1 MKNKRDL
8 YKKIVASESLPALP
22 EVLVKLLEITEDEQ
36 RPLGEVSE
44 LINKDSVLSFKVL
57 HLVNSAYYSLRRK
70 LTSIEQAVVYLGT
83 KSIKN
88 ITITTAIHQVF
99 EQKRFGGCARF
110 DIKHFW
116 WHSLLSATLAKRIA
130 QKVGYNN
137 ADEAYLAGLLH
148 DIGRLVLLAAFP
160 EEQDF
165 ILGDPKRPEDTLRAE
180 QEHIGI
186 THCEAGARLVREW
199 RLDSLLADAV
209 EYHHMPV
216 EDIAESFI
224 LIKII
229 YLANVLSHEYAD
241 VDKAAQQGELLLNL
255 GAAEL
260 QDLVSGAI
268 DEMYDIAEQLG
279 ISIDEPRQEQDDT
292 SQKTQNSQ
300 GDRGADHESRLSSLH
315 NNQET
320 QQKESPAQIE
330 LQRKVR
336 DVALLTGILDTL
348 SKVESVNEMIG
359 VFEEAVHVLFGLER
373 VLFLLPDSKDILL
386 QGRVSETNPYREM
399 SEGLTIPIRGSSSQI
414 FAAYQSGRMR
424 YITQTDE
431 NITPADRQTISV
443 MKCPKIALVP
453 LHIDAEPVGIILI
466 GIPFLY
472 TSEAT
477 EEHRLLQSLAHQI
490 GAFLHIERMKAKKA
504 AELEAE
510 RMAAI
515 SLAAKK
521 FAHEVNN
528 PLGIIM
534 NYLGSLQI
542 KLPEN
547 TDVQHVIDI
556 INQEIERISTMVNQL
571 DLFSQPAGQ
580 DVRPIHL
587 NEVLEDIVQLVK
599 DSFFNDGGVRIYFEP
614 CRSLPPLKTSRNGIK
629 QIVINLLKNSF
640 EAMAEGGKINI
651 VTRLKEKNLQN
662 GMQDSVQILISDDG
676 PGLPPSVKEN
686 LFKPFV
692 TTKEGNHSGLG
703 LSIVYKT
710 VHNLGGEIQL
720 SRETSPGTLF
730 TLTFPLGR
738 S

>member
-1 MKNKRDL
+1 M
-8 YKKIVASESLPALP
+8 
-22 EVLVKLLEITEDEQ
+22 
-36 RPLGEVSE
+36 
-44 LINKDSVLSFKVL
+44 
-57 HLVNSAYYSLRRK
+57 
-70 LTSIEQAVVYLGT
+70 
-83 KSIKN
+83 
-88 ITITTAIHQVF
+88 
-99 EQKRFGGCARF
+99 
-110 DIKHFW
+110 
-116 WHSLLSATLAKRIA
+116 
-130 QKVGYNN
+130 
-137 ADEAYLAGLLH
+137 
-148 DIGRLVLLAAFP
+148 
-160 EEQDF
+160 
-165 ILGDPKRPEDTLRAE
+165 
-180 QEHIGI
+180 
-186 THCEAGARLVREW
+186 
-199 RLDSLLADAV
+199 
-209 EYHHMPV
+209 
-216 EDIAESFI
+216 
-224 LIKII
+224 
-229 YLANVLSHEYAD
+229 
-241 VDKAAQQGELLLNL
+241 
-255 GAAEL
+255 
-260 QDLVSGAI
+260 
-268 DEMYDIAEQLG
+268 
-279 ISIDEPRQEQDDT
+279 
-292 SQKTQNSQ
+292 
-300 GDRGADHESRLSSLH
+300 
-315 NNQET
+315 
-320 QQKESPAQIE
+320 
-330 LQRKVR
+330 
-336 DVALLTGILDTL
+336 
-348 SKVESVNEMIG
+348 
-359 VFEEAVHVLFGLER
+359 
-373 VLFLLPDSKDILL
+373 LFLLPNSKDILL